1 MFLSP
6 SVVVFTAV
14 LMKIQAYVVM
24 TPLRFVHFYGPL
36 GDLANSIF
44 RVRAV
49 QDSNKEVH

>member
-1 MFLSP
+1 MFLSQN
-6 SVVVFTAV
+6 VVVLTAV

-36 GDLANSIF
+36 EDLATSIF

-49 QDSNKEVH
+49 